1 MVFPIRPEELLTETA
16 DGLANRRFVSHL
28 SGLGMVTGMGTRG
41 IKRNKTTT
49 LEGSLECIAIVA
61 RKVTETGYRGGTV
74 LDRTFVKGT
83 SVAAAE
89 RAN

>member
-28 SGLGMVTGMGTRG
+28 SGMGMVTGG